1 MDFLSEKQGK
11 ILEFVK
17 IHHAEQK
24 RKYTG
29 EPYYSHLL
37 NVAEI
42 LHKNVNLPLAVE
54 AALCHD
60 LFEDTNCT
68 HQELTL
74 FLNDIGYDTNESE
87 LITSLTIDLSDVYT
101 HTAFPNL
108 NRAERKALEVIRMS
122 KNGYTAQTV
131 KYADLID
138 NAKSIIAHDKKFAKV
153 YLNEKRD
160 ILLHMK
166 SGDINLYA
174 AACALLQDLQASLSD
189 S

>member
-1 MDFLSEKQGK
+1 MDFLTERQAK

-42 LHKNVNLPLAVE
+42 LHKNAHLPLSIE

-74 FLNDIGYDTNESE
+74 FLKSIGYDATKSD
-87 LITSLTIDLSDVYT
+87 LITSLTIELTDVYT
-101 HTAFPNL
+101 HTVFPNL
-108 NRAERKALEVIRMS
+108 NRTERKALEVVRMS

-138 NAKSIIAHDKKFAKV
+138 NAKSIITHDKKFAKV

-160 ILLHMK
+160 ILQHIK
-166 SGDINLYA
+166 SGDINLYSQA
-174 AACALLQDLQASLSD
+174 WTLLHDLQASLSD